1 MQQPPNRKSSAVL
14 YLRTTNIQYNV
25 MKSRWSNIHM
35 LIAPA
40 FYLILSAAGWC
51 CMLRYMMITC
61 RNKYATATSALL
73 ANQHAASAFTD
84 DQHEVKMMKSRWKA
98 DEQHVYD
105 NSTCFPPANVSINS
119 ILKDD
124 PLQMSIGT
132 S

>member
-1 MQQPPNRKSSAVL
+1 
-14 YLRTTNIQYNV
+14 
-25 MKSRWSNIHM
+25 M

-98 DEQHVYD
+98 DEQHVYI
-105 NSTCFPPANVSINS
+105 SING